1 MFKLRELVRNKRAFD
16 KSLGI
21 RYRIKR
27 VPRMQHPVAL
37 EAEYA
42 RYIKSVVEFTAG
54 ELRKELLPRLPF
66 ILRSAGSSRSDAYT
80 DDLNEIIR
88 TVRATVGEQFSDEQI
103 RHAIRARGVRVADWN
118 RKQMTRVLA
127 SALSIDVYSSAPWL
141 AAELN
146 GFVHTNAALIE
157 SIPRDMLREAEIR
170 IQTGIRQGMRVE
182 ELTNIIEERY
192 RPSTAAE
199 KAGVVKRASNRAEL
213 IARDQVGKF
222 NGDLNRMRQTGLGIE
237 KYRWRTVRD
246 ERVRPFHSDLEG
258 TVQRWD
264 SPPVVSSDGRR
275 AHPGEDYQCRCQAE
289 PVLDF

>member
-27 VPRMQHPVAL
+27 VPRMQHPIAL
-37 EAEYA
+37 EIDYAKYLRSIVEATAEGL
-42 RYIKSVVEFTAG
+42 RR
-54 ELRKELLPRLPF
+54 ELYPRLPF
-66 ILRSAGSSRSDAYT
+66 LLRSAGASRRDAYT

-88 TVRATVGEQFSDEQI
+88 AVRATVGDQFTDEQI
-103 RHAIRARGVRVADWN
+103 RHAIRSKGIRVADWN
-118 RKQMTRVLA
+118 RKQMTRVLSA
-127 SALSIDVYSSAPWL
+127 ALSIDVYTAEPWL
-141 AAELN
+141 TAELN

-182 ELTNIIEERY
+182 ELEAQIEGAY
-192 RPSTAAE
+192 
-199 KAGVVKRASNRAEL
+199 GVNKKASNRAEL

-222 NGDLNRMRQTGLGIE
+222 NGDLNKMRQGSLGIE
-237 KYRWRTVRD
+237 KYTWRTVKD
-246 ERVRPFHSDLEG
+246 ERVRPFHADLEG
-258 TVQRWD
+258 TTQRWD
-264 SPPVVSSDGRR
+264 SPPVVSADGRR

-289 PVLDF
+289 PQLDF